1 MRIDIIG
8 AGIGGLTT
16 AIALEQK
23 GIKTRIFEQAEQLKE
38 VGAGIILANNA
49 MQVYEKLGLR
59 QVLEAH
65 GNHISSMKIT
75 KSSLKPLSKIDLS
88 NFEQKYKTKNM
99 AIHRGKLQQI
109 LINELKSTEIIP
121 DHKLASITK
130 SENGYDLNFENGNK
144 IQSSTV
150 LGADGINSV
159 VRQEL
164 FPKNNIRN
172 ANQICWRGVTEYKL
186 PINFRNELNEAWG
199 KSERFGF
206 VQIAENKVYWYALKS
221 FKKNK
226 NEFSI
231 NHLHQYFND
240 YNSIVKEIIDSTKKE
255 HINTAEISDLK
266 PIHIWH
272 KENVCLIGDAAHATT
287 PNMGQG
293 ACQAI
298 EDAFVLSECLD
309 KYEIDR
315 AFSEYQKLRL
325 PKAHQVVKSSWV
337 IGKMAHLS
345 NPILIGLRN
354 QMLRLMPSSISRKQ
368 NEQIFQLS
376 KI

>member
-1 MRIDIIG
+1 MTIDIIG
-8 AGIGGLTT
+8 AGIGGVTT